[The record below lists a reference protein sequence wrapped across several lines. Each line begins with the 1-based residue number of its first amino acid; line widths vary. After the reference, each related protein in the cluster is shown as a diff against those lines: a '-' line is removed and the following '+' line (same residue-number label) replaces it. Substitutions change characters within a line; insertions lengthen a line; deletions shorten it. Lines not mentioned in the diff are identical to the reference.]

1 MIIEE
6 DTAGV
11 PKSFIN
17 DITKNIWRTFAVVIF
32 TSTVASQV
40 TNFGNDPIAQELPIS
55 ATINICMTFA
65 AIMTGIVLKSEMISL
80 FACCGSYSSIKAA
93 LDCNGPEEMAAVI
106 FGGMLMMVIP
116 GAIALYKNRKPKGR
130 QNEAKLNEKEQ

>member
-1 MIIEE
+1 M
-6 DTAGV
+6 
-11 PKSFIN
+11 
-17 DITKNIWRTFAVVIF
+17 
-32 TSTVASQV
+32 ASQV

-93 LDCNGPEEMAAVI
+93 LDCNGPEEMVAVAI
-106 FGGMLMMVIP
+106 GGMLMMVIP
-116 GAIALYKNRKPKGR
+116 GAIALYRNKKKKGR